1 MTSESQHDWCV
12 PTAVIAAARS
22 YGRRLALAGPDGE
35 FTYGEMDRRSGAL
48 ASRLAEEG
56 VRHGDL
62 VGLLTPRSA
71 RAIVAMM
78 GILRAGGAYVHLDP
92 TLPAERLAFIVEDA
106 GLRAIVADLI
116 SADLVSYPI
125 IDIVE
130 ATDGDEIGWE
140 DSGLDSEGLM
150 YVMYTSGSTGEPKG
164 VAVQHTAVANLVQW
178 ELQDFAIIADDR
190 ASEVSNFTFDASI
203 LEIWPYLC
211 AGASV
216 HIAPEAVRM
225 FPHALRRWFTEN
237 RITTAWLT
245 SPLAEGLMELGLP
258 SDTALRLLVTGGD
271 RLHTRPTSDF
281 PARVVNVYGPTEATV
296 ITTAGDVE
304 GRNVSD
310 TLPTIGAPIANV
322 RLYVV
327 DEHGCRVPDGEP
339 GELWI
344 AGPGVSRGYL
354 NRPGLTAER
363 FPTDPFA
370 PRSGR
375 IYRSGDIVSKRADGR
390 YEFIGRA
397 DGQVKL
403 RGLRIEIGEIE
414 ARLLEHPGVAR
425 ASVVLAGER
434 DERELVAYV
443 QSASEPVDDEELRN
457 HLARWL
463 PYYMVPERIEQVDV
477 LDVTANGKIDRRNLI
492 AQEQPR

>member
-1 MTSESQHDWCV
+1 VNQLQREACV
-12 PTAVIAAARS
+12 PTAVLAAAGS
-22 YGRRLALAGPDGE
+22 YREGLALAGPDGE
-35 FTYGEMDRRSGAL
+35 FTYGEMDIGSQAL
-48 ASRLAEEG
+48 ASHLAKEG

-62 VGLLTPRSA
+62 VGLLAPRSA
-71 RAIVAMM
+71 RAIVAIM

-92 TLPAERLAFIVEDA
+92 TLPAERLAFIIEDA
-106 GLRAIVADLI
+106 GLRAIVADPT
-116 SADLVSYPI
+116 SADLVSHPI
-125 IDIVE
+125 IDMVE
-130 ATDGDEIGWE
+130 ATDGQEIGWE
-140 DSGLDSEGLM
+140 DSQLDPEHLM

-178 ELQDFAIIADDR
+178 ELQDFGIAADDR

-216 HIAPEAVRM
+216 HIAPESVRM
-225 FPHALRRWFTEN
+225 FPHALRRWFTEK

-245 SPLAEGLMELGLP
+245 SPLAEELLELGLP

-281 PARVVNVYGPTEATV
+281 PARVVNVYGPTETTV

-304 GRNVSD
+304 VRDVGDS
-310 TLPTIGAPIANV
+310 LPTIGAPIANV

-327 DEHGCRVPDGEP
+327 DEDGRQVPDGEP

-354 NRPGLTAER
+354 NRPDLSAER
-363 FPTDPFA
+363 FPTDPFE
-370 PRSGR
+370 PGSGR
-375 IYRSGDIVSKRADGR
+375 IYRSGDIVRKRPDGR
-390 YEFIGRA
+390 YEFVGRA

-414 ARLLEHPGVAR
+414 ARLLERPDVAR
-425 ASVVLAGER
+425 ASVVLIGER
-434 DERELVAYV
+434 DEPELVAYV
-443 QSASEPVDDEELRN
+443 QPADDSVCERELLN

-463 PYYMVPERIEQVDV
+463 PYYMVPERIEQVDA
-477 LDVTANGKIDRRNLI
+477 LDITANGKIDRRNLI